1 MANGRRDATRARPL
15 KAKWAY
21 DENSNAFGVVR
32 FFFNFVTAMR
42 NCAGGGAV
50 NR

>member
-1 MANGRRDATRARPL
+1 MASGRRDAPRARPL

-32 FFFNFVTAMR
+32 FFFFFILLQR
-42 NCAGGGAV
+42 
-50 NR
+50 